1 MNKLT
6 IEDLKEQGL
15 IIFEA
20 VAGSVAYGLN
30 TENSDVDIR
39 GVYISPNSDLF
50 SMKYMDDVKP
60 SMTCGDLLEE
70 AEHNE
75 AVQEFIRENDSIL
88 NELLKYAYAMSSDW
102 QVNDKTNDTVY
113 YELGKFLKLVES
125 NNPNILE
132 LLNMP
137 EQFVQ
142 YKHPIWDV
150 ILKNKDKFLTKRAGH
165 AFNGY
170 ANSQIAKA
178 RGQNK
183 MITNEQELV
192 KKKDML
198 DFCHVILRGKTKPL
212 KRWLE
217 DSNREQIFCGLAK
230 IDHGNIQKVDTK
242 DNTGLVG
249 GLYALYYDQVA
260 HNCFSKYVDDE
271 YRKDFKEARKKNE
284 EPVGYGFKGIVNEDD
299 AENTNE
305 IRVSNIP
312 KEIAEGSYV
321 TNLVFNANGYASH
334 RKDYKKYQNWLEN
347 RNEERYKSNVKNGYK
362 GFDLKNA
369 MHCMRLL
376 IMGEE
381 ILDGKGINVYREN
394 DREYLLSIRRGEVD
408 YETLLEGVDERMG
421 RIKELYNFSDLP
433 DKIDRVLLNDI
444 LIEMRTKFYQ
454 EKGWM

>member
-1 MNKLT
+1 MT
-6 IEDLKEQGL
+6 IEELKEKGL

-30 TENSDVDIR
+30 TENSDLDIR
-39 GVYISPNSDLF
+39 GVYISPNTDLF
-50 SMKYMDDVKP
+50 SMKYMDDVKA

-88 NELLKYAYAMSSDW
+88 NELLKYAYKMSADN
-102 QVNDKTNDTVY
+102 QVNDSTNDTVY

-150 ILKNKDKFLTKRAGH
+150 ILANKDKFLTKRAGH

-170 ANSQIAKA
+170 ANSQISKA
-178 RGQNK
+178 RGENK

-198 DFCHVILRGKTKPL
+198 DFCYVIIGGRTKSI
-212 KRWLE
+212 KKWLS
-217 DSNREQIFCGLAK
+217 DNKREQLFCGLAR
-230 IDHGNIQKVDTK
+230 IDHGSIQKVDSK

-249 GLYALYYDQVA
+249 GLYALYYDQIA
-260 HNCFSKYVDDE
+260 HNCFSKFIDDNS
-271 YRKDFKEARKKNE
+271 KDKFKEARKKSG

-299 AENTNE
+299 AESTNS

-312 KEIAEGSYV
+312 KEIADDSYV
-321 TNLVFNANGYASH
+321 TNIIFNANGYASH
-334 RKDYKKYQNWLEN
+334 RKDYKKYKDWLDN
-347 RNEERYKSNVKNGYK
+347 RNEERYKSNVKGGYK

-369 MHCMRLL
+369 MHCIRLL

-381 ILDGKGINVYREN
+381 ILEGKGINVYRKD
-394 DREYLLSIRRGEVD
+394 DREYLLSIRNGDVD
-408 YETLLEGVDERMG
+408 YHTLMSGVDERME
-421 RIKELYNFSDLP
+421 RIRELYKKSNLP
-433 DKIDRVLLNDI
+433 DKIDRNILDDI
-444 LIEMRTKFYQ
+444 LIEMRTKFYK
-454 EKGWM
+454 EKGWS